1 MGHKVYLAG
10 PEVFL
15 PDAAVLGAQKKALC
29 ERFGFTGLFPFDT
42 EAGAVPSR
50 DRADRAI
57 YRANVALMQEADCA
71 IVNLTPFRG
80 PSADV
85 GSVFELG
92 LMVGLGKP
100 VFAYSN
106 TSTDLLSRVRQ
117 TGSVLFDDQDGVW
130 RDQYGMRVEDF
141 GNADNLM
148 IDACLAEQGHP
159 LVRVSVADGDLYRDL
174 RGFEEC
180 LRLAA
185 KGLLTATAPVS
196 SRRNDRA

>member
-1 MGHKVYLAG
+1 MDCKVYLAG

-15 PDAAVLGAQKKALC
+15 RDAAVLGAQKKALC
-29 ERFGFTGLFPFDT
+29 ERYGFTGLFPFDS
-42 EAGAVPSR
+42 EVGAVLACE
-50 DRADRAI
+50 RADRTV

-92 LMVGLGKP
+92 MMVGLGKP

-106 TSTDLLSRVRQ
+106 TTTDLLSRVRQ
-117 TGSVLFDDQDGVW
+117 TGSVSFNDEDRVW
-130 RDQYGMRVEDF
+130 RDQHGMRVENF

-159 LVRVSVADGDLYRDL
+159 LVRVNVADRDLYRDL

-185 KGLLTATAPVS
+185 KELLTAAAPVS
-196 SRRNDRA
+196 NWREDRA

>member
-1 MGHKVYLAG
+1 MGMKVYLAG

-15 PDAAVLGAQKKALC
+15 PDAAALGAQKKALC
-29 ERFGFTGLFPFDT
+29 ERYGFTGLFPFDS
-42 EAGAVPSR
+42 EVDAVLACE
-50 DRADRAI
+50 RADRTV

-92 LMVGLGKP
+92 MMVGLGKC
-100 VFAYSN
+100 VSGYSN
-106 TSTDLLSRVRQ
+106 TTTDLLSRVRQ
-117 TGSVLFDDQDGVW
+117 TGSVSFNDEDRVW
-130 RDQYGMRVEDF
+130 RDQHGMRVENF

-159 LVRVSVADGDLYRDL
+159 LVRVNVADRDLYRDL
-174 RGFEEC
+174 RGFGEC

-185 KGLLTATAPVS
+185 KELHTVAVTAS
-196 SRRNDRA
+196 GRQEDRA

>member
-1 MGHKVYLAG
+1 MDCKVYLAG

-15 PDAAVLGAQKKALC
+15 PDAAALGAQKKDLC
-29 ERFGFTGLFPFDT
+29 ERYGFTGLFPFDT
-42 EAGAVPSR
+42 EGGAVPIG

-57 YRANVALMQEADCA
+57 YRANVALMRDAGCA
-71 IVNLTPFRG
+71 IVNLTSFRG

-92 LMVGLGKP
+92 MMVGLGKP
-100 VFAYSN
+100 VFGYSN
-106 TSTDLLSRVRQ
+106 TTTDLLSRVRQ
-117 TGSVLFDDQDGVW
+117 TGSVLFNDEDRVW

-159 LVRVSVADGDLYRDL
+159 LVRVNVADGELYRDL

-180 LRLAA
+180 LRLPP
-185 KGLLTATAPVS
+185 KELLTAAAPVS
-196 SRRNDRA
+196 NRREDRA

>member
-1 MGHKVYLAG
+1 METKDIFPV
-10 PEVFL
+10 
-15 PDAAVLGAQKKALC
+15 Q
-29 ERFGFTGLFPFDT
+29 RFSSAMPLRLEPRRPCAKGTASQDCFHSTTRSVPFRRVSDPTGR
-42 EAGAVPSR
+42 S
-50 DRADRAI
+50 
-57 YRANVALMQEADCA
+57 RANLALMQEADCA
-71 IVNLTPFRG
+71 IINLTPFRG

-100 VFAYSN
+100 VFGYSN
-106 TSTDLLSRVRQ
+106 TTTDLLSRMRQ

-159 LVRVSVADGDLYRDL
+159 LVRVNVADGDLYRDL
-174 RGFEEC
+174 RGFAEC

-185 KGLLTATAPVS
+185 QELLTAAAPVS
-196 SRRNDRA
+196 SRRDNRA

>member
-1 MGHKVYLAG
+1 METKVYLAG

-15 PDAAVLGAQKKALC
+15 CDAAALGAKKKALC
-29 ERFGFTGLFPFDT
+29 EGYGFTGLFPFDN
-42 EAGAVPSR
+42 EVSAVPAGERS
-50 DRADRAI
+50 DRAI
-57 YRANVALMQEADCA
+57 YGANLALMQEADCA
-71 IVNLTPFRG
+71 IINLTPFRG

-100 VFAYSN
+100 VFGYSN
-106 TSTDLLSRVRQ
+106 TTTDLLSRMRQ

-159 LVRVSVADGDLYRDL
+159 LVRVNVADGDLYRDL
-174 RGFEEC
+174 RGFAEC

-185 KGLLTATAPVS
+185 QELLTAAAPVS
-196 SRRNDRA
+196 SRRDNRA

>member
-1 MGHKVYLAG
+1 METKVYLAG

-15 PDAAVLGAQKKALC
+15 RDAATLGDQKRALC
-29 ERFGFTGLFPFDT
+29 ERYGFTGLFPFDS
-42 EAGAVPSR
+42 EVGAVPAGE
-50 DRADRAI
+50 RADWAI
-57 YRANVALMQEADCA
+57 YRSNVALMQEADCA

-92 LMVGLGKP
+92 MMVGLGKR
-100 VFAYSN
+100 VFGYSN
-106 TSTDLLSRVRQ
+106 TTTDLLSRVRQ
-117 TGSVLFDDQDGVW
+117 TGSVSFDDEDRVW
-130 RDQYGMRVEDF
+130 CDQHGMRVENF

-148 IDACLAEQGHP
+148 IDACLAEQGHR
-159 LVRVSVADGDLYRDL
+159 LVRVNVADGDLYRDL

-185 KGLLTATAPVS
+185 KELLTTAAPVS
-196 SRRNDRA
+196 NRQEVRA